1 MCLILFGISK
11 TPAGIWEVA
20 FGLLIG
26 IPNFFSAKF
35 LLAALKDIAAV
46 IVYPVYSV
54 ATILAVTVTGVLV
67 FREKLE
73 KRQWMALGIILL
85 ALVLLLTGIVKDRHI
100 DKASNFF
107 VTNMSFFFVVPCVS
121 VMDHFPK
128 LVDCLLPFLFISVVT
143 TPVVYCATA
152 WSTQLL
158 MALVDKKE
166 AKHD

>member
-1 MCLILFGISK
+1 MTIMSQLAVIFGVCLISEGISALLPFQF
-11 TPAGIWEVA
+11 PASVISMM
-20 FGLLIG
+20 LL
-26 IPNFFSAKF
+26 
-35 LLAALKDIAAV
+35 
-46 IVYPVYSV
+46 
-54 ATILAVTVTGVLV
+54 
-67 FREKLE
+67 
-73 KRQWMALGIILL
+73 
-85 ALVLLLTGIVKDRHI
+85 LVLLLTGVVKDRHI

-107 VTNMSFFFVVPCVS
+107 VTNMSFFFVAPCVS

-166 AKHD
+166 AQHD